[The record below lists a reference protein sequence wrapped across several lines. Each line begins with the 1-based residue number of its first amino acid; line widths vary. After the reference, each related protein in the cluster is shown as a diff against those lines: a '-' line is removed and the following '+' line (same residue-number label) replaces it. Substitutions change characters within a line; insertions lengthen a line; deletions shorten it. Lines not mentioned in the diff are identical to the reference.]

1 LSRAVLGGT
10 YPAAC
15 GRFCFALLLVVI
27 RRSSG
32 GGQIKS
38 HPAVNSKAIRRDLA
52 TKFGC
57 HPAGGGRSKPI
68 RRISKVIRRC
78 GAAGGQSSQICADL
92 QKFCIL

>member
-1 LSRAVLGGT
+1 MSRAVLGVT
-10 YPAAC
+10 YLAAC
-15 GRFCFALLLVVI
+15 GLFSFALLLVVI

-38 HPAVNSKAIRRDLA
+38 HPALNSKAIRRDLA

-68 RRISKVIRRC
+68 RRC

-92 QKFCIL
+92 QKLCIL